1 MKVIEKKN
9 LTPQSPIEHRENN
22 IDFSIGSKYNKIAQQ
37 PTSLSAPASQPGTDA
52 GFSALRL
59 GFEQLRG
66 PVGGSHRRRFHDA
79 YLMAVA
85 LSLSL
90 SLLHG
95 LMLLGPHRIA
105 PLIDHTLGMQT
116 IQGLFVLFLGLNL
129 LVQ

>member
-1 MKVIEKKN
+1 MA
-9 LTPQSPIEHRENN
+9 L
-22 IDFSIGSKYNKIAQQ
+22 Q

-116 IQGLFVLFLGLNL
+116 TSISSLERFFLEEPLSR
-129 LVQ
+129 